1 MARGSINKNEWPHTD
16 YYDVLG
22 VKENASHSEIKK
34 AYSYWVKTF
43 HPDKHGDAPSKKKA
57 EDLTKALNAAYQVL
71 KDRKLRKEYDG
82 VRQGRHNYNQQ
93 NQRDHQQQQHETSS
107 FTTKPAKILR
117 SLAALLIALM
127 LMSILTSV
135 L

>member
-34 AYSYWVKTF
+34 AYSYWVKTL

-57 EDLTKALNAAYQVL
+57 EDLTKSLNAAYQVL

-82 VRQGRHNYNQQ
+82 VRQGRHNYHQQ
-93 NQRDHQQQQHETSS
+93 NQRDRREQHERSV
-107 FTTKPAKILR
+107 FTTKPVRILR
-117 SLAALLIALM
+117 SLAALLIALI
-127 LMSILTSV
+127 LMSILASV